1 MFLTKKDT
9 LVLLLCT
16 ASAGIGMG
24 GLVAHHLEA
33 QMAPA
38 PEDLE
43 LAGEL
48 ALAEDGDADD
58 PTDDDTDA
66 DADALDLEDALAAG
80 HGGIILIEAEN
91 VAFASPE
98 VFVDGVATGF
108 QDLGLGL
115 VVSAPPGKHRLRLK
129 DGDMVQNWDVDLDPR
144 DPHTHVQF
152 SNAQATLVIGT
163 NPKGVL
169 LTVNGRDVMMATPVP
184 ANAPLRLRAGMHT
197 IRFTQGAAHWDY
209 AVHVPKG
216 ESSLF
221 IPELGRDAT
230 VGHAWVSRR

>member
-33 QMAPA
+33 QLGPA
-38 PEDLE
+38 SEDLE
-43 LAGEL
+43 LAEEL
-48 ALAEDGDADD
+48 ALAEDGDADED
-58 PTDDDTDA
+58 ADDDAEADVTDLEN
-66 DADALDLEDALAAG
+66 ALDDAAG
-80 HGGIILIEAEN
+80 NGGVILIEAEN

-129 DGDMVQNWDVDLDPR
+129 DGDMVQNWDVELDPR
-144 DPHTHVQF
+144 DPHAHVQF

-197 IRFTQGAAHWDY
+197 IRFSLGAAQWDY

-230 VGHAWVSRR
+230 VGHAWVSHR